1 MGKGWYIFR
10 GLRVFRDNNYE
21 FYFTILILFT
31 INVFHWLF
39 SLMVLAY
46 FVLLSLKVSYF
57 ILIAYLRG
65 KGH

>member
-10 GLRVFRDNNYE
+10 GFRVFRDNNYE